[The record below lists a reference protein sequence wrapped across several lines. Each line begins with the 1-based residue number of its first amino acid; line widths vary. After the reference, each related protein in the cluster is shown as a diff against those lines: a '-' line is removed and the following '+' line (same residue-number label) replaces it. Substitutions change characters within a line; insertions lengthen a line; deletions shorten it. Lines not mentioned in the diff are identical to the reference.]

1 MNHRSL
7 DGSDSIHPVG
17 GPMTLKLNAVFVNFH
32 AGAPGGEEAPPR
44 PLDTVFIPNTAPRV
58 NETSPSLN
66 NLQLAKDIILII

>member
-7 DGSDSIHPVG
+7 DGSDSIRPVG
-17 GPMTLKLNAVFVNFH
+17 GPTTLKLNVVFFNFH
-32 AGAPGGEEAPPR
+32 VGAPSGEEALPQ

-58 NETSPSLN
+58 NETCPSLN